1 MKKTIGNVVISCE
14 TSRECE
20 VTKRIKIIAALLHDN
35 RTENQGIA
43 ESSDETA
50 EEYVKRWFGE
60 YCYLTGEYRENCTY
74 LYSYLEP
81 LSDILADAVV
91 TDAYNQQIYLYCLD

>member
-1 MKKTIGNVVISCE
+1 MD
-14 TSRECE
+14 
-20 VTKRIKIIAALLHDN
+20 KRIKIIAALLHDN

-50 EEYVKRWFGE
+50 EEYVKGWFGE

>member
-1 MKKTIGNVVISCE
+1 MD
-14 TSRECE
+14 
-20 VTKRIKIIAALLHDN
+20 KRIKIIAALLHDN
-35 RTENQGIA
+35 RTGNQGIA
-43 ESSDETA
+43 ESLDETA